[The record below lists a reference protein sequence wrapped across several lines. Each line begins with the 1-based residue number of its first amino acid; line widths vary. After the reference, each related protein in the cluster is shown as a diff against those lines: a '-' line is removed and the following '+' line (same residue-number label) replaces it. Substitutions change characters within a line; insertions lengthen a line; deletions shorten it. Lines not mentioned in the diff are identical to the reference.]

1 MTAAG
6 ALARRSRPD
15 RVRAVWEYS
24 AEGFRGCTNRRA
36 AAVGTASQM
45 RRQRAAARGERVF
58 LRQAVPPLSSA
69 RKTRR
74 EYSAVT
80 AAAAAAPSKTDQAGQ
95 PSNNAP

>member
-1 MTAAG
+1 MPLELSKDDTESWG
-6 ALARRSRPD
+6 
-15 RVRAVWEYS
+15 
-24 AEGFRGCTNRRA
+24 EGHVLYTL
-36 AAVGTASQM
+36 T
-45 RRQRAAARGERVF
+45 GEDIQVII
-58 LRQAVPPLSSA
+58 SSA